1 MANRYF
7 INGGVDNLW
16 GSTSN
21 WATQS
26 AGTGGQT
33 VPTGSDDV
41 FFDAN
46 SPNCTIGTTARTA
59 LSVNCTGYTNTL
71 TFNTNLTITGN
82 LTLGSSSMVLTGSST
97 FIINKQG
104 LTTLTLSSGGCTCSV
119 PLQIS
124 KTTGSALTVTMA
136 TNWVQS
142 NNFTLTNPGTSTTF
156 NGNTITF
163 TGNSTLAYNNTSAG
177 STTLLF
183 APSSGNTLTVTSSG
197 TPTFQNPITINGA
210 GTINLTLNFTY
221 NTSTFTYT
229 AGIVNHTGTI
239 TTGGSSV
246 FSTSGMSF
254 QNGATPAS
262 GITTITLSQDIIFS
276 NNFTVNIAS
285 TINGAGRRV
294 IIGGSFNNISS
305 AGSLLGTAT
314 ILMNGTGTI
323 SGVATNATATAI
335 EINTAGTITF
345 SGTIAWLRFLTFTA
359 GTIALSNSTIT
370 SAASQTFTLNAP
382 GFLIGTFST
391 TSSPTFTGTNGC
403 TINSYTSQTATT
415 THTFQ
420 SGNTYTILNSLNL
433 LGTAASALAFRSG
446 TASSAAIINLQYGA
460 TLDVGH
466 VTATDVNSSGGQT
479 IWNYKGTLTR
489 TTNWQLLPTIPKTIG
504 KTWVS

>member
-82 LTLGSSSMVLTGSST
+82 LTLGSASMALAGSST
-97 FIINKQG
+97 LIINKQAIA
-104 LTTLTLSSGGCTCSV
+104 TLTLSSGGCTCSV

-124 KTTGSALTVTMA
+124 KSTGSALTVTMA
-136 TNWVQS
+136 TNWTQS

-163 TGNSTLAYNNTSAG
+163 TGNSTLTYNNSSAG
-177 STTLLF
+177 TTTLLF
-183 APSSGNTLTVTSSG
+183 APSSGNTLTVTSGG
-197 TPTFQNPITINGA
+197 TPVFANPITINGA
-210 GTINLTLNFTY
+210 GTINLTLNFVY
-221 NTSTFTYT
+221 STSTFTYT
-229 AGIVNHTGTI
+229 AGTVNHTGAITI
-239 TTGGSSV
+239 SNSSV

-254 QNGATPAS
+254 QNGQTPAA
-262 GITTITLSQDIIFS
+262 GTIVITLSQDIIFS
-276 NNFTVNIAS
+276 NNFTNNIAV
-285 TINGAGRRV
+285 TINGSGRRV
-294 IIGGSFNNISS
+294 IIGGSFNNISN
-305 AGSLLGTAT
+305 AGALQGTAT

-323 SGVATNATATAI
+323 SGIATNATATAI

-345 SGTIAWLRFLTFTA
+345 SGTIAWLRFLTYTT
-359 GTIALSNSTIT
+359 GTIALSNSTIS
-370 SAASQTFTLNAP
+370 SASTQTFTLNAP

-391 TSSPTFTGTNGC
+391 TSSPTFTGSSGC
-403 TINSYTSQTATT
+403 TINSYTSQTAGT
-415 THTFQ
+415 THIFQ
-420 SGNTYTILNSLNL
+420 SGNTYTILNNLSL
-433 LGTAASALAFRSG
+433 LGTAASAIAFRAG
-446 TASSAAIINLQYGA
+446 TASSDTIINLQYGA